1 MAQKFSPD
9 DTMIEIM
16 NDVSFYTD
24 KNNIEDVYVEF
35 QTINGGG
42 FFGRN
47 DSKFFF
53 SVLSNEYRKRTGLL
67 TDPDFEAF
75 VKIKSEDAIAT
86 QAAPVLIRHRLTG
99 SFDRKILYSL
109 GDKQRQSVLITSK
122 GWKLVPNTTVKKVKF
137 LHTSVDL
144 PQVMPV
150 TGGDYL
156 NLLRPYINL
165 PDDDFKLLAVCIA
178 QFFSR
183 KSSHF
188 ALIISSDKGTGKS
201 TLTKVVQK
209 LIDPSKIDANVM
221 TRREED
227 LKVHLA
233 GTYLACFD
241 NTTYLKTDES
251 NLLCATITGSTAVK
265 RKLYTDAD
273 QLVLSLHNVIVLNGI
288 DIIPGKSDLIQR
300 SLLFELQPISERDRK
315 TDDEFW
321 KGFEQDMPAILG
333 AIFDTLSKA
342 MKILPT
348 LQVENLCRM
357 ADAHK
362 EMLAI
367 AVTLGIPQE
376 EFTRILYSNLDKLQD
391 AYTQS
396 NSFVELILDYMS
408 KRPGGINAPAQKLFQ
423 ELKDSIVGT
432 ADFFPK
438 SPNKLSQKLNE
449 EKDALLKAGYTV
461 GRIKKPTANY
471 IQITPIPKNQQ
482 TKQQKEAIDARTKR
496 LLDTSDDEEDT
507 PSAPSAPSDKA

>member
-16 NDVSFYTD
+16 KDVSFYTD
-24 KNNIEDVYVEF
+24 KNNNEDVYIEF
-35 QTINGGG
+35 KTINGGG
-42 FFGRN
+42 YFGRK
-47 DSKFFF
+47 DSQYFL
-53 SVLSNEYRKRTGLL
+53 SVLANEYRKRTGLF
-67 TDPDFEAF
+67 TDPDFETF
-75 VKIKSEDAIAT
+75 VKIKSQDAIAT
-86 QAAPVLIRHRLTG
+86 QAAPVLIQHRLTG
-99 SFDRKILYSL
+99 SFGKRILYSL
-109 GDKQRQSVLITSK
+109 GDKQRQCVLVTPK
-122 GWKLVPNTTVKKVKF
+122 GWKLVPSTKATGVKF
-137 LHTSVDL
+137 LHTNADR
-144 PQVMPV
+144 PQAIPV
-150 TGGDYL
+150 GGGDYL
-156 NLLRPYINL
+156 KLLRPYINL

-201 TLTKVVQK
+201 TLTKLIQK
-209 LIDPSKIDANVM
+209 LIDPSKIDANAM
-221 TRREED
+221 PYKEED

-241 NTTYLKTDES
+241 NTACLKTYVS
-251 NLLCATITGSTAVK
+251 NLLCAAITGSTAVK

-273 QLVLSLHNVIVLNGI
+273 QVVLSLHNVIVLNGI
-288 DIIPGKSDLIQR
+288 EIIPVKSDLIER
-300 SLLFELQPISERDRK
+300 SLLFELQSISEKDRK

-321 KGFEQDMPAILG
+321 TSFDKDMPAILG

-367 AVTLGIPQE
+367 AIVLGIPQE

-423 ELKDSIVGT
+423 ELKDSIVGAT
-432 ADFFPK
+432 DFFPK
-438 SPNKLSQKLNE
+438 SPNKLSQKLIE

-461 GRIKKPTANY
+461 GRSRKATANY
-471 IQITPIPKNQQ
+471 IQIAPVPKNQQ
-482 TKQQKEAIDARTKR
+482 TREQKAAISARAK
-496 LLDTSDDEEDT
+496 LLDDAANDEEDIPT
-507 PSAPSAPSDKA
+507 APSDIA